1 MASTTKIFKNVRIIW
16 KNFSGQTN
24 DFNPPLVDRT
34 TGQPVVDKNGR
45 PLGKRYFSIV
55 LTEEMAEELR
65 GLELR
70 ADSGRMLKGCNV
82 KTRLPQN
89 GEGDPLYTLKVGFGA
104 YPPEAIWRI
113 IPKGR
118 MALDLDTVG
127 NLDHEFIDHADV
139 KVTFATYEKGPNSG
153 ITAYLSKLKAYVQED
168 DFDSDESFAGIPI
181 IGGPSVGY
189 SAPPSDEEDLP
200 F

>member
-16 KNFSGQTN
+16 KNFSGQVN
-24 DFNPPLVDRT
+24 DFNPPVG
-34 TGQPVVDKNGR
+34 TGPDGK
-45 PLGKRYFSIV
+45 PIGKRYFSIV

-65 GLELR
+65 QIELR
-70 ADSGRMLKGCNV
+70 GNSGKTITGCNV

-89 GEGDPLYTLKVGFGA
+89 GEGEPLYTLKVSFGT
-104 YPPEAIWRI
+104 YPPEAIWRV

-118 MALDLDTVG
+118 MALNLETVG

-139 KVTFATYEKGPNSG
+139 KVSLATYEKGPNSG
-153 ITAYLSKLKAYVQED
+153 ITAYLSKLIAYIQED
-168 DFDSDESFAGIPI
+168 DFDSDEAFTGIPV
-181 IGGPSVGY
+181 IGGEASPM
-189 SAPPSDEEDLP
+189 PENDDELP